1 MNDRQIILSIS
12 MLVSGRDDMYKSL
25 QSLQAFREA
34 FPCEVILVDTGCS
47 GEQRTE
53 IQKYADRIVDFEWCN
68 DFAAARNAGLRE
80 ACGEWF
86 MYLDDDEWFEN
97 PQEIIHFFKTGEYRN
112 YNCASY
118 VVRNYKDYSGTEYE
132 ASYPLRMAKREPE
145 LRFEGKIH
153 EYLFPTKAPKKVF
166 NDYVHHYGY
175 VFRSE
180 EEREK
185 HALRNITPLLE
196 TCKKYPG
203 DPRWTGQLAQE
214 YFGLRKYE
222 EVLQVCTEGLEN
234 WRKHKDS
241 IKYMP
246 AHVALHYAYI
256 LTCLENLDR
265 YEEEAEWLTKALED
279 EITGLPVVQP
289 TVAFYCVRGI
299 ALYYKVHNDM
309 LCCRFLRKY
318 LAYAQQLKGDRAALE
333 SGTAAITS
341 MVFDKTTYYGSILTG
356 LGAAIR
362 MEDEALTEE
371 AFYTINWMEEGLCG
385 QQAWEREILDA
396 ICTVSYRPLW
406 KRMLQTLLAR
416 RGGQQEVCGVFAEKE
431 AEYKAQQQE
440 EKLQKLYRLA
450 AELEGGHPYLWE
462 KKILW
467 LAQTAEDQQSILPLL
482 EQIFTNYPGAIL
494 HLSSEVWDIADRQ
507 RLPMETLLLGTDYN
521 QWRRAVE
528 EWKEDAPLDGIRQ
541 WENRIAS
548 WKRQDNIRYDI
559 FEIRCKEAYLHKIN
573 GVSGDAGILY
583 IKLSEYAEK
592 LLEFYRP
599 LVKTE
604 VWEGDEEALPEDV
617 LLAIRLQRLLQCV
630 TAGDDKATLEAARKC
645 LGIYPFL
652 EKTIG
657 AYAEYLKEEIQKKN
671 AAQEAEQ
678 EELHQLVQKLKGI
691 AAEQIKRGA
700 AQEAKAILMQIQN
713 CAPGDAEVGKMLAQ
727 INDRS
732 EQEKNR

>member
-1 MNDRQIILSIS
+1 MSDRQIILSIS

-25 QSLQAFREA
+25 QSLQMFRDA

-47 GEQRTE
+47 REQRAK
-53 IQKYADRIVDFEWCN
+53 IQKYADKIVDFTWCN
-68 DFAAARNAGLRE
+68 DFSAARNAGLRE
-80 ACGEWF
+80 AHGEWF

-97 PQEIIHFFKTGEYRN
+97 PQEIIHFFQTGEYRN
-112 YNCASY
+112 YYCASY

-132 ASYPLRMAKREPE
+132 ASYPLRMAKIEPE
-145 LRFEGKIH
+145 LRFEGEIH
-153 EYLFPTKAPKKVF
+153 EYLYPTKAPKKIF
-166 NDYVHHYGY
+166 SDYVHHYGY
-175 VFRSE
+175 VFQSK
-180 EEREK
+180 EERER

-196 TCKKYPG
+196 TCKKHPG

-214 YFGLRKYE
+214 YFGLKKYE
-222 EVLQVCTEGLEN
+222 EVLKVCMEGLEK

-265 YEEEAEWLTKALED
+265 YEEEAVWLTKALED
-279 EITGLPVVQP
+279 EISGLSVVQP
-289 TVAFYCVRGI
+289 SVAFYCVRGI
-299 ALYYKVHNDM
+299 ALYYVVHNDM
-309 LCCRFLRKY
+309 LCSKFLRKY
-318 LAYAQQLKGDRAALE
+318 LAYAKQLKDDRAALE

-371 AFYTINWMEEGLCG
+371 AFYTINWMEEGLRG
-385 QQAWEREILDA
+385 QQQWEREILDA
-396 ICTVSYRPLW
+396 MCTAAYHPLW

-416 RGGQQEVCGVFAEKE
+416 RGGQQEVCAVFAEKE
-431 AEYKAQQQE
+431 AEYKTQQQN

-450 AELEGGHPYLWE
+450 AELEGNHPYLWE
-462 KKILW
+462 KRILW
-467 LAQTAEDQQSILPLL
+467 QAQKTEEPKEVLLML
-482 EQIFTNYPGAIL
+482 EQVFTNCPGAIL
-494 HLSSEVWDIADRQ
+494 WLSSEVWEIVEKQDF
-507 RLPMETLLLGTDYN
+507 PMEALLLGTDYN

-528 EWKEDAPLDGIRQ
+528 EWKENASLEEIRQ

-548 WKRQDNIRYDI
+548 WKSQDNIRYDI

-604 VWEGDEEALPEDV
+604 VWEEYEEALPEDV
-617 LLAIRLQRLLQCV
+617 LLAMRLQRLLQCV
-630 TAGDDKATLEAARKC
+630 TAGDDKATLEAARRC

-671 AAQEAEQ
+671 AAWETEQ
-678 EELHQLVQKLKGI
+678 EEMRQLVQKLKEI
-691 AAEQIKRGA
+691 AANQIKSGA
-700 AQEAKAILMQIQN
+700 FQEAKTILLQIQN
-713 CAPGDAEVGKMLAQ
+713 CTDGDTEVEAMLKQIQNAE
-727 INDRS
+727 
-732 EQEKNR
+732 